1 MSTIKD
7 NFTAVAIA
15 LIPVAMVV
23 NIAAGQAAE
32 FLGLPVYLDSIGT
45 ILVAILCGPWAGAIT
60 GIASTL
66 VWGMFSPYAAQ
77 FFPVAA
83 WLGFAVGILA
93 RNNGLS
99 TWYRA
104 AFAGLMVGLT
114 IPFLNAPIAAYVY
127 GNVNATG
134 FALVRELLGTSLASM
149 TSMPFLENLMVEAAD
164 KALSATIA
172 FVVVQRMSTRYLA
185 RFTQEGH
192 PAK

>member
-1 MSTIKD
+1 MIPIKE

-23 NIAAGQAAE
+23 NIAAGQAAD

-45 ILVAILCGPWAGAIT
+45 ILVALLCGPWAGALT
-60 GIASTL
+60 GIVSTI

-83 WLGFAVGILA
+83 WLGFAFGILA
-93 RNNGLS
+93 RHNGLS

-104 AFAGLMVGLT
+104 GAAGLMVGLT
-114 IPFLNAPIAAYVY
+114 IPFFTAPIAAHVY
-127 GNVNATG
+127 GNLNATG
-134 FALVRELLGTSLASM
+134 FALIREILGISLAGMASVA
-149 TSMPFLENLMVEAAD
+149 FLENLMVEAAD
-164 KALSATIA
+164 KAIAAMIA

-185 RFTQEGH
+185 RFIQAGKPVT
-192 PAK
+192 